1 MTGGATT
8 FEATL
13 ARHAAAG
20 ADAILITA
28 LAVTAW
34 RGIDGVL
41 SPIIGRGGVSAL
53 FERSLYLASAAH
65 PELIA
70 AHDDARLSGNFA
82 ALQAAYAGASS
93 VDAAAAHGALLV
105 SFCGL
110 LAGLVGEPLTER
122 LLQPVWDTL
131 QSGDPAKDDAS

>member
-1 MTGGATT
+1 MVHRAAE

-13 ARHAAAG
+13 ARHAASG
-20 ADAILITA
+20 ADARLIAA
-28 LAVTAW
+28 LAVAAW

-41 SPIIGRGGVSAL
+41 SPIIGRGGVAAL
-53 FERSLYLASAAH
+53 FDRSLHLVGGRH

-70 AHDDARLSGNFA
+70 AHGDARLTGDFV
-82 ALQAAYAGASS
+82 ALQGVYAGSS
-93 VDAAAAHGALLV
+93 GVDAAAAHGALLV

-131 QSGDPAKDDAS
+131 QSGHPAKDDES